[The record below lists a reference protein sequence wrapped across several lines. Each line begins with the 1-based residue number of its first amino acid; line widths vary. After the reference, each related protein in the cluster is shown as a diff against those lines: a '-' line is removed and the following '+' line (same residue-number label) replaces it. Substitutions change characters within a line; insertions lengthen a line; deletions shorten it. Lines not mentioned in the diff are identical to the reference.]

1 MFPSLETVSCFYA
14 FMILDIHVNS
24 VLGSSEVLYSLENL
38 GHKERKQSTS
48 EMKWLTA
55 LVSHDMKGNNLN

>member
-1 MFPSLETVSCFYA
+1 MFPSLETISCFSA

-24 VLGSSEVLYSLENL
+24 VLGSSEILCSLKNLLY
-38 GHKERKQSTS
+38 KEKKQNTS